1 MTLGGKFV
9 DEDYKYIMNMI
20 PKNTGNDSLVVIP
33 GAAVGPDN
41 KVITPTNKDILIKL
55 VKNDFKNFTRVKYLI
70 FDMKVN
76 TSKPNASPV
85 KFYPL
90 DKLKMR
96 AFGKFSYKVD
106 PGE

>member
-1 MTLGGKFV
+1 M
-9 DEDYKYIMNMI
+9 
-20 PKNTGNDSLVVIP
+20 
-33 GAAVGPDN
+33 
-41 KVITPTNKDILIKL
+41 
-55 VKNDFKNFTRVKYLI
+55 KNDFKNFTRVKYLI
-70 FDMKVN
+70 FEMKVN

-96 AFGKFSYKVD
+96 AYGKFSYKVD